1 MLVMKFSFPTPI
13 WSYLE
18 EDTSMCA
25 TAAGAAASSKNIL
38 LFVLLLLLLLLLYT
52 CLHPPSNHYVRK
64 RVRKTYVIAIVVW
77 PSLASA
83 NIDIRFLKSRM
94 IRTCFEF

>member
-1 MLVMKFSFPTPI
+1 MLVMKFSFPTP
-13 WSYLE
+13 
-18 EDTSMCA
+18 EDSMLLCA
-25 TAAGAAASSKNIL
+25 TAAGAAASRSKNIL
-38 LFVLLLLLLLLLYT
+38 PFVLLLLLLLLLYT
-52 CLHPPSNHYVRK
+52 CLHPPSNHCVRK